1 LTGSAGDPHSV
12 SRPAQR
18 RLARKSFSAL
28 HTRNFR
34 LFFIGQLISNSGN
47 WLTTVALTLL
57 VLHRTGS
64 GVYVGLIAACQ
75 YGPVLLLTAWGGLVA
90 DRSNKRNLLFV
101 TQSLEMIESFVL
113 AFLAFLPHAPLPA
126 FFITAAAGGSFL
138 AFDNPGRRSFVNEMV
153 AERDLPNAVTL
164 YSAMSALSRILGP
177 TFAGALIVTL
187 GYGWCF
193 TVDGVSYLL
202 VLAALAMMRPS
213 ELRRTPVANRGRGQI
228 RSGIRYLI
236 SVPELRISFS
246 MLLIIGTATY
256 NFTVTFPLLVEKG
269 LHGSD
274 SQYTFVYAFFSLG
287 GVIATFF
294 LARRSRIGLRSIVNA
309 AAMVGIAM
317 LALFFVPNVL
327 AACAAATLLGGV
339 GVAYM
344 SSTTAIVQLQPD
356 RAMIGR
362 VIALQTILQIGTT
375 PIGGPILGFIADTAG
390 PRAPV
395 LVGSVAA
402 LGAATLGLVSGR
414 RHLADYKS
422 FSREP
427 KRAEQSGDVAS
438 EAGPPRTDKAS
449 APLRRPQGP
458 LRHPRPDGPDPQLEP
473 PPPG

>member
-1 LTGSAGDPHSV
+1 M

-18 RLARKSFSAL
+18 ALTRNAFSAL

-64 GVYVGLIAACQ
+64 GAYVGLVAACQ
-75 YGPVLLLTAWGGLVA
+75 YGPVLLLTAWGGLIA
-90 DRSNKRNLLFV
+90 DRSNKRTLICI
-101 TQSLEMIESFVL
+101 TQSLEMVESFVL

-126 FFITAAAGGSFL
+126 FFITAIAGGSLL
-138 AFDNPGRRSFVNEMV
+138 AFDNPPRRSFVNEMV
-153 AERDLPNAVTL
+153 EDRDIPNAVTL

-177 TFAGALIVTL
+177 TFAGVLIITL

-193 TVDGVSYLL
+193 AVDGLTYLV
-202 VLAALAMMRPS
+202 VLAALAMMRPA
-213 ELRRTPVANRGRGQI
+213 ELRRTPVAGRGRGQI

-236 SVPELRISFS
+236 SVPDLRISFA
-246 MLLIIGTATY
+246 MLLIIGIATY

-269 LHGSD
+269 LHGTD
-274 SQYTFVYAFFSLG
+274 SQYTFVYAAFSFG
-287 GVIATFF
+287 GVLATFV
-294 LARRSRIGLRSIVNA
+294 LARRSRVTLMSIVVA
-309 AAMVGIAM
+309 AAMIGFAM
-317 LALFFVPNVL
+317 LALFFAPNVA
-327 AACAAATLLGGV
+327 AACVVAVALGGV

-375 PIGGPILGFIADTAG
+375 PIGGPILGFIADSAG

-395 LVGSVAA
+395 LVGSIAA
-402 LGAATLGLVSGR
+402 LGAAALGLVSGR
-414 RHLADYKS
+414 RQLARD
-422 FSREP
+422 
-427 KRAEQSGDVAS
+427 RAI
-438 EAGPPRTDKAS
+438 
-449 APLRRPQGP
+449 
-458 LRHPRPDGPDPQLEP
+458 PRPEHADDSVDADAGDLSPAPPGNSDAVSHPDPPAQSAD
-473 PPPG
+473 PGVLPHSGEGHRSAT

>member
-1 LTGSAGDPHSV
+1 MTGSTGDPHPV

-18 RLARKSFSAL
+18 RLAHNSFSAL

-101 TQSLEMIESFVL
+101 TQSMEMAESFVL

-177 TFAGALIVTL
+177 TLAGALIVTL

-193 TVDGVSYLL
+193 TVDGVSYLI

-213 ELRRTPVANRGRGQI
+213 ELRRTPVASRGRGQI
-228 RSGIRYLI
+228 RSGFRYLR
-236 SVPELRISFS
+236 SVPELRISFL

-256 NFTVTFPLLVEKG
+256 NFTVTFPILVEIG

-287 GVIATFF
+287 GVLATVV

-317 LALFFVPNVL
+317 LALFFVPNVI

-390 PRAPV
+390 PRAPI
-395 LVGSVAA
+395 LVGGVAA
-402 LGAATLGLVSGR
+402 LGAAAIGLVSGR

-427 KRAEQSGDVAS
+427 KPAEESDGVAD
-438 EAGPPRTDKAS
+438 EAS
-449 APLRRPQGP
+449 ASS
-458 LRHPRPDGPDPQLEP
+458 
-473 PPPG
+473 

>member
-1 LTGSAGDPHSV
+1 LT
-12 SRPAQR
+12 RPTGEQR
-18 RLARKSFSAL
+18 GLARNSFSAL
-28 HTRNFR
+28 RTRNFR

-64 GVYVGLIAACQ
+64 GVYVGLVAACQ
-75 YGPVLLLTAWGGLVA
+75 YGPVLLLTAWGGLIA
-90 DRSNKRNLLFV
+90 DRSNKRKLLFV

-113 AFLAFLPHAPLPA
+113 AFLAFLPHAPLLA
-126 FFITAAAGGSFL
+126 FFVTATVGGSML

-153 AERDLPNAVTL
+153 EARDLPNAVTL

-193 TVDGVSYLL
+193 TVDGVSYLV

-213 ELRRTPVANRGRGQI
+213 ELRRTPVASRGRGQI
-228 RSGIRYLI
+228 RSGIRYVI
-236 SVPELRISFS
+236 SDPELRISFS

-269 LHGSD
+269 LHGTD

-287 GVIATFF
+287 GVIATML
-294 LARRSRIGLRSIVNA
+294 LARRSRISLRSIVNA
-309 AAMVGIAM
+309 AAGVGIAM

-327 AACAAATLLGGV
+327 AACAVATVLGGV
-339 GVAYM
+339 GVTYM

-375 PIGGPILGFIADTAG
+375 PIGGPILGFVADTAG

-402 LGAATLGLVSGR
+402 LSAATLGLVSGR
-414 RHLADYKS
+414 RHLASYKS
-422 FSREP
+422 FSRP
-427 KRAEQSGDVAS
+427 KRAEKS
-438 EAGPPRTDKAS
+438 EGVVGEAS
-449 APLRRPQGP
+449 APLGQPPGSLRRP
-458 LRHPRPDGPDPQLEP
+458 RADGPDSQLEP

>member
-1 LTGSAGDPHSV
+1 LTGSAGDPHPV

-18 RLARKSFSAL
+18 RLAHNSFSAL

-57 VLHRTGS
+57 VLHRTNS

-101 TQSLEMIESFVL
+101 TQSMEMAESFVL

-193 TVDGVSYLL
+193 TVDGVSYLV
-202 VLAALAMMRPS
+202 VLGALAMMRPA
-213 ELRRTPVANRGRGQI
+213 ELRRTPVARRGRGQI

-236 SVPELRISFS
+236 SVPELRISFL

-256 NFTVTFPLLVEKG
+256 NFTVTFPILVEIG

-287 GVIATFF
+287 GVLATVV

-309 AAMVGIAM
+309 AAMVGVAM
-317 LALFFVPNVL
+317 LALFFVPNVI

-390 PRAPV
+390 PRAPI
-395 LVGSVAA
+395 LVGGVAA
-402 LGAATLGLVSGR
+402 LVAAAIGLVSGR

-427 KRAEQSGDVAS
+427 KAAKESGNVAD
-438 EAGPPRTDKAS
+438 EASTS
-449 APLRRPQGP
+449 S
-458 LRHPRPDGPDPQLEP
+458 
-473 PPPG
+473 